1 VIVKFYQ
8 YKNCST
14 CRKAQKFLDS
24 RGIAYESI
32 DITTQPPS
40 EDELSAMLVYQNGEL
55 RKLFNTAGLQYREL
69 GMKDRLA
76 NMSIADAIDLLAVN
90 GKLIKRPFLLGKT
103 RGLVGYK
110 EADWE
115 KLI

>member
-1 VIVKFYQ
+1 MKFYQ

-24 RGIAYESI
+24 RGVAYESI

-40 EDELSAMLVYQNGEL
+40 EDELSAMLAHQNGEL
-55 RKLFNTAGLQYREL
+55 RKLFNTSGLQYREL

-76 NMSIADAIDLLAVN
+76 NMSAAEAITLLSGN
-90 GKLIKRPFLLGKT
+90 GKLIKRPFLLGDT
-103 RGLVGYK
+103 LGLVGYK
-110 EADWE
+110 QADW
-115 KLI
+115 KNSI